1 MVETTLSRILIQ
13 NLSFLKMF
21 LRVNLFV
28 IISLYRVFLLRFGSE
43 GMFQFLFHQ
52 QICLI
57 HHFFF
62 SMVAPNQRSSI
73 SIPSLLMSAK
83 MVSLS
88 TKNGCFFIKIKGSR
102 RSSGTNLVLMRYL
115 FWYKGSKSF
124 LNVLMYPQVLLC
136 CPSLEVP
143 DCK

>member
-13 NLSFLKMF
+13 NLSFLKLF

-57 HHFFF
+57 HHFF

-73 SIPSLLMSAK
+73 YNPFLIDVGQNGEFINQKWMFLYQNQRLQKIQWYQFGTNAVVATNK
-83 MVSLS
+83 VSL
-88 TKNGCFFIKIKGSR
+88 KAFRAFKR
-102 RSSGTNLVLMRYL
+102 AY
-115 FWYKGSKSF
+115 
-124 LNVLMYPQVLLC
+124 VLLC